1 MTYNFMPVSS
11 KPRWLSR
18 STSKE
23 YWDITYKLPNKHY
36 IPVDMKYINID
47 NMTPLSTILLHYI
60 CFLRA
65 LRYQYAPDK
74 EA

>member
-1 MTYNFMPVSS
+1 MATQIVSEHA
-11 KPRWLSR
+11 KVL
-18 STSKE
+18 
-23 YWDITYKLPNKHY
+23 DITYKLPNKHY

-47 NMTPLSTILLHYI
+47 NMTPLSTILLHCI
-60 CFLRA
+60 CFVCA